1 MPVWQL
7 VVLQV
12 LTFAGLLVALRLLF
26 TRQLNT
32 ALQRLQALQEEALV
46 KESQLKDELHRAQ
59 QERAAEVERGRGEAR
74 LLVEAAQRDAETARA
89 NAETQAKREAE
100 KILTRGKAELEKIRV
115 NLSSAIETDAMAL
128 STEMIRHTLTHAN
141 TAEFQH
147 QVLGELIGE
156 ISALGKD
163 RFSDTATQAIVT
175 SAFALT
181 ADERSALRRAL
192 SEKLGADVALE
203 ERLDPE
209 LITGLVIHI
218 GSLVIDGSLRN
229 RLQRA
234 IVFLRN
240 NARNKGSV

>member
-1 MPVWQL
+1 MPAWQL

-59 QERAAEVERGRGEAR
+59 QERAAEVERGREEGR
-74 LLVEAAQRDAETARA
+74 LLVEAARQDAETSRA
-89 NAETQAKREAE
+89 NAETQAKQEAE
-100 KILTRGKAELEKIRV
+100 KILARGKAELEKIRT
-115 NLSSAIETDAMAL
+115 NLSSAIETDATAL
-128 STEMIRHTLTHAN
+128 STEMIRHVLTHAN
-141 TAEFQH
+141 KVEFQH
-147 QVLGELIGE
+147 HVLDELIGE
-156 ISALGKD
+156 ISALGTD
-163 RFSDTATQAIVT
+163 RFSDSATQAVVT
-175 SAFALT
+175 SACALT

-192 SEKLGADVALE
+192 SEKLGAEVTLE

-229 RLQRA
+229 RLRKAAQ
-234 IVFLRN
+234 FLRN
-240 NARNKGSV
+240 NKVKGER

>member
-1 MPVWQL
+1 MPAWQL

-12 LTFAGLLVALRLLF
+12 LTFAGLLIALRLLF
-26 TRQLNT
+26 YRQLNT

-59 QERAAEVERGRGEAR
+59 QERAAEVERGREEAR
-74 LLVEAAQRDAETARA
+74 LLVEAAQQDAETSRA
-89 NAETQAKREAE
+89 NAETQAKQEAE
-100 KILTRGKAELEKIRV
+100 KILARGKAELEKIRV

-128 STEMIRHTLTHAN
+128 STEMIRHVLTHAN

-147 QVLGELIGE
+147 HVLNELIGE
-156 ISALGKD
+156 ISALGTD
-163 RFSDTATQAIVT
+163 RFSDRATQAVVT
-175 SAFALT
+175 SACALT
-181 ADERSALRRAL
+181 ADERSGLRRAL
-192 SEKLGADVALE
+192 SEKLGAEVTLE

-229 RLQRA
+229 RLHKATQ
-234 IVFLRN
+234 FLRN
-240 NARNKGSV
+240 NKVKGER